1 MQAARSRNHKVN
13 FMNEPRFAKEGIG
26 MTPSDRRP
34 LVLFFDIAV
43 KRLQVELELAEMLGL
58 KLVDLELKGDQAIK
72 RSVEE
77 QKVKEEVPTTNLQ
90 RVLAA
95 DIAEVAAKLDQKLLQ
110 FLHQSTMQVGF
121 GVSRWKVEKID
132 EIGILE
138 DRRGVGM

>member
-1 MQAARSRNHKVN
+1 
-13 FMNEPRFAKEGIG
+13 

-43 KRLQVELELAEMLGL
+43 KRLQVELELAQMLGL
-58 KLVDLELKGDQAIK
+58 KLVNLELERDQAIK

-77 QKVKEEVPTTNLQ
+77 QKVKEEVPATNLQ

-121 GVSRWKVEKID
+121 GVSRRKVEKIN